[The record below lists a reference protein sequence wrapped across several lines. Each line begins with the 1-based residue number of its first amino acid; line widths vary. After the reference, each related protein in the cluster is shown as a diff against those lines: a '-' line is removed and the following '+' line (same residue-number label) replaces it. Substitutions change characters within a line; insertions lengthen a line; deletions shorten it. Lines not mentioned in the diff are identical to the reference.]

1 MRELVGPTDAFPD
14 VAANVVPR
22 RSGPEGADR
31 ERLVTEQA
39 TLATKIIFV
48 AVNKLPANLTRL
60 ASADAGV
67 PSGRVG
73 KPRADVVTVFQG
85 DFIYLVSDANGFNAQ
100 NAKFAT
106 YFVAEESG

>member
-14 VAANVVPR
+14 VAATVFPR

-48 AVNKLPANLTRL
+48 TVNKL
-60 ASADAGV
+60 G
-67 PSGRVG
+67 
-73 KPRADVVTVFQG
+73 
-85 DFIYLVSDANGFNAQ
+85 
-100 NAKFAT
+100 
-106 YFVAEESG
+106 

>member
-48 AVNKLPANLTRL
+48 TVNKL
-60 ASADAGV
+60 G
-67 PSGRVG
+67 
-73 KPRADVVTVFQG
+73 
-85 DFIYLVSDANGFNAQ
+85 
-100 NAKFAT
+100 
-106 YFVAEESG
+106 